1 MESLVYIALFAPF
14 VGSLFAGLFFARSPK
29 THVVGVVNSALIG
42 VSFVASVILMM
53 HVAEYG
59 AVEVTMMNWISA
71 GDLSIPF
78 GFLVDEVSVT
88 MMVVV
93 TLVSTIVHIYSTG
106 YMNHDKSY
114 NRFFSYLSAFVF
126 SMM

>member
-29 THVVGVVNSALIG
+29 SVIVGIVNPALIG
-42 VSFVASVILMM
+42 VSFLASVALAL
-53 HVAEYG
+53 HVAEFG
-59 AVEVTMMNWISA
+59 AVQVTMMDWITA
-71 GDLSIPF
+71 GNLSIPF

-93 TLVSTIVHIYSTG
+93 TLVSTVVHIYSNG
-106 YMNHDKSY
+106 YMDHDKGF
-114 NRFFSYLSAFVF
+114 NRSLHIYRHLYFQ
-126 SMM
+126 